1 MEELVEGIN
10 EVRELSLFSGYGG
23 FGLGLRLAGL
33 NIRTVGYV
41 EIDPYCQ
48 ELLRGRIRDRFLDWA
63 PIITNIRAADFRPM
77 AGMVDIIT
85 AGFPCQPH
93 SVAGLQR
100 GANDERNLWPDTLRV
115 IREVGPRYVLLENVP
130 GLLSASSDGGRPAY
144 GGTVVGELASLG
156 YSVHW
161 QTIGAD
167 DVGAP
172 HRRKRWWC
180 IAVANTSS
188 TGTGDKPRAS
198 GRGAGSQD
206 VRQGDGT
213 LGPVWPDPTGADAGL
228 ADSSY
233 EGLEGGIGDPGG
245 EERQTGAPVGHDGN
259 TVRSQV
265 GCSDGTMA
273 DSSSG
278 RYGEPPEEVRT
289 GGNTPEYGIRQLAD
303 SISGGVSGRDQRGL
317 GAPGPETGEQQD
329 RQGATN
335 QPGNRGEAGNVADSE
350 GEFSQR
356 VKPEGSGC
364 REPQE
369 AVGNRSGDGQ
379 LADSTESGLEGVGAN
394 SHQEGWQEPYGSVG
408 LPSRTIPTWPPSPS
422 DAHAW
427 ERVIRERPDLAPA
440 LSKEAESQFRR
451 MDNGRSHRVDELKAL
466 GNGIVPAVV
475 AEFLRRIT

>member
-1 MEELVEGIN
+1 MTTEMLN
-10 EVRELSLFSGYGG
+10 ELSLFSGYGG
-23 FGLGLRLAGL
+23 FSLGLRLAGL

-180 IAVANTSS
+180 IAVA
-188 TGTGDKPRAS
+188 
-198 GRGAGSQD
+198 
-206 VRQGDGT
+206 
-213 LGPVWPDPTGADAGL
+213 
-228 ADSSY
+228 
-233 EGLEGGIGDPGG
+233 
-245 EERQTGAPVGHDGN
+245 
-259 TVRSQV
+259 
-265 GCSDGTMA
+265 
-273 DSSSG
+273 
-278 RYGEPPEEVRT
+278 
-289 GGNTPEYGIRQLAD
+289 
-303 SISGGVSGRDQRGL
+303 
-317 GAPGPETGEQQD
+317 
-329 RQGATN
+329 
-335 QPGNRGEAGNVADSE
+335 DSE

-379 LADSTESGLEGVGAN
+379 LADSDSNRARERHN
-394 SHQEGWQEPYGSVG
+394 SHAERGYPGEIPEGRDSQGTQDEGTHTDISSATG
-408 LPSRTIPTWPPSPS
+408 GEDMGDIPIWPPSPS

-440 LSKEAESQFRR
+440 LSKEAESQFRG
-451 MDNGRSHRVDELKAL
+451 MVNGSSDRLDRPPANDRVNRLKVL
-466 GNGIVPAVV
+466 GNGIVPQAL
-475 AEFLRRIT
+475 AEFLRRVT